1 MDGRNTRREEPQ
13 GPLLL
18 DNVAGSAAE
27 GTTVGRDAI
36 GGLLSGDRQRTLER
50 GDRLEGL
57 LREVSRRIASERA
70 EPRKDKLV
78 ELDAEAHWP
87 KKGSREALR
96 RKSWTHP
103 MKGDL
108 RLRSARRRLLTMPE
122 GSPPEASRLMAV
134 PEGRQW
140 RKKDRR
146 EKA

>member
-1 MDGRNTRREEPQ
+1 M
-13 GPLLL
+13 
-18 DNVAGSAAE
+18 
-27 GTTVGRDAI
+27 
-36 GGLLSGDRQRTLER
+36 
-50 GDRLEGL
+50 EGL

-87 KKGSREALR
+87 KKGSREVLR

-146 EKA
+146 EKAKEPVLTDLDRSMAILGVSGKRWLRA

>member
-1 MDGRNTRREEPQ
+1 M
-13 GPLLL
+13 
-18 DNVAGSAAE
+18 
-27 GTTVGRDAI
+27 
-36 GGLLSGDRQRTLER
+36 
-50 GDRLEGL
+50 EGL

-87 KKGSREALR
+87 KKGSREVLR

-134 PEGRQW
+134 PEGRQRR

-146 EKA
+146 GKAKDPPLTDLDRSMVTQDVFGKRRLRA